1 MMRPAMT
8 AAQAAPLTKLATTPL
23 VSAHFQKDKTHEQ

>member
-1 MMRPAMT
+1 MMRPTPM
-8 AAQAAPLTKLATTPL
+8 AALAVPLTKLAATPL

>member
-1 MMRPAMT
+1 MMRPTPM
-8 AAQAAPLTKLATTPL
+8 AAQAAPLTKLATPPL